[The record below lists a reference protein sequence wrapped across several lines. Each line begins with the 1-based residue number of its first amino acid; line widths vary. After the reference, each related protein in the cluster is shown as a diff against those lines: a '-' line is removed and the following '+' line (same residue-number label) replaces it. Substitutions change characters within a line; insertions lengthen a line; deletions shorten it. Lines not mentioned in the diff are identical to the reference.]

1 MRQAALHFIDQ
12 IEYRNVGKVPGG
24 LLYEIGRTM
33 DGRDDDRGRDTCE
46 KRNRNGNPKQ
56 KSNTNRTLL
65 FDFSWSFEKLIFYAK
80 YLAAT
85 KIMRMQMG
93 MGT

>member
-46 KRNRNGNPKQ
+46 KRNRNGNPKP
-56 KSNTNRTLL
+56 L
-65 FDFSWSFEKLIFYAK
+65 FHIPPQRGWEILKLWFN
-80 YLAAT
+80 
-85 KIMRMQMG
+85 M
-93 MGT
+93 